1 MLSGKSRTLLAC
13 AAILATLPLTAGA
26 INLQSYT
33 SIYYP
38 SSAFTLVKGVND
50 SGQIVG
56 EYWTGSPG
64 SYTTHAFYYDGADY
78 YNIDRD
84 TSATVN
90 EAWGI
95 NNSAQ
100 IAASGATGGSF
111 YGYYGDWNNT
121 SDFGLLPGTNFNEL
135 FDINDAGM
143 MVGGYGVGSTYN
155 AFIYDTT
162 LDSYS
167 TVSMPN
173 ATTTTAI
180 GINNANQVVGTY
192 RDSSN
197 NYHGFLFDGTGYT
210 SIDMPGAT
218 LTEALGINNN
228 GQVVGYYKD
237 SNLLTHG
244 YIFDIFSQVF
254 TTLDIPELGSYGTR
268 LFDISDNGLLVG
280 GYFDGSDF
288 HYGFTATM
296 VPIPPALLL
305 FGSGLLGLFGMT
317 RTGKRRV
324 QAI

>member
-1 MLSGKSRTLLAC
+1 MHSGKFRTLLAC

-38 SSAFTLVKGVND
+38 GSDFTLVKGVND
-50 SGQIVG
+50 SGQLVG
-56 EYWTGSPG
+56 EYRTGT
-64 SYTTHAFYYDGADY
+64 TTHAFYYDGTDY

-84 TSATVN
+84 TSSTVN

-100 IAASGATGGSF
+100 IAAGGAISGGGGY
-111 YGYYGDWNNT
+111 YGYYGDWNNPT
-121 SDFGLLPGTNFNEL
+121 DFGLQITGGTFNEL

-143 MVGGYGVGSTYN
+143 MVGGYGDSSTYN
-155 AFIYDTT
+155 AFIYDPT
-162 LDSYS
+162 LNSFS

-192 RDSSN
+192 KDSSN
-197 NYHGFLFDGTGYT
+197 SYHGFLFDGTGYT

-218 LTEALGINNN
+218 KTEALGINNN
-228 GQVVGYYKD
+228 GQVVGYYVD

-244 YIFDIFSQVF
+244 YIFDIFSQAF

-268 LFDISDNGLLVG
+268 VFDINDNGLLVG
-280 GYFDGSDF
+280 GYFDMNGF

-317 RTGKRRV
+317 HTRKRRV
-324 QAI
+324 QAT